1 MANKEQ
7 RASITALIK
16 AVEDRDVLLHN
27 SKILSNDPPNLAA
40 TNVAKNHS
48 SDSRT
53 TQQTRTPRPENA

>member
-1 MANKEQ
+1 MAKKDK
-7 RASITALIK
+7 RAGINALIK

-27 SKILSNDPPNLAA
+27 SKILSNGPPNLAA
-40 TNVAKNHS
+40 TNVAKSHS